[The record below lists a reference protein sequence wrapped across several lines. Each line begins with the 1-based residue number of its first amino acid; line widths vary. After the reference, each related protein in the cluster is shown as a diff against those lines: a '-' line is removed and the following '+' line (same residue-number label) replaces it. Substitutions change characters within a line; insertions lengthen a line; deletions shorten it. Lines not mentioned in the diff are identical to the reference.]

1 MSTKNPTKHTAIA
14 LTAAKTLEAIEVPT
28 RSPGDNEVLIKVD
41 YASYGAGDAHAV
53 DDNFEVFEYPEG
65 LGLVATGK
73 IVALGK
79 NVEGLKEGDEV
90 GAFTQP
96 GADRGL
102 QQYVVAPANRVS
114 KIPANIQP
122 QDVAAVLDNFVTAWY
137 IITNTFELPL
147 PKTLPD
153 PERYPTSAM
162 STPILVWGAGTGT
175 SIYTLQVL
183 KLARYTNI
191 IATASERTAPA
202 AFQFGATH
210 VFDYNDPDVIQKIR
224 SVAGT
229 EPIKYALDP
238 VCTKDSLAKVA
249 EAVKGLGSKVSILV
263 PIKLGE
269 LQTLTQGG
277 GKLVTSVSEE
287 MLPFGVG
294 VEAEPTN
301 ALRWEED
308 ATLKENLLTKILPA
322 LLESGDIKA
331 QPVQVINQGS
341 LLDRVKQA
349 AELVRTNQLRGTKA
363 VIAVE

>member
-53 DDNFEVFEYPEG
+53 DDNFDVFEYPEG
-65 LGLVATGK
+65 VGLVATGK
-73 IVALGK
+73 IVEVGK

-102 QQYVVAPANRVS
+102 QQYVVAPVNRVS
-114 KIPANIQP
+114 KIPSNIQP

-137 IITNTFELPL
+137 IITNTFGLHL

-153 PERYPTSAM
+153 TERYTTREMSA
-162 STPILVWGAGTGT
+162 PILIWGAGTGT
-175 SIYTLQVL
+175 SINTIQILRW
-183 KLARYTNI
+183 AHYTNI

-202 AFQFGATH
+202 AFEFGATH
-210 VFDYNDPDVIQKIR
+210 VFHYNDPDVIKNIK

-229 EPIKYALDP
+229 EPIRYALDP
-238 VCTKDSLAKVA
+238 VCTKDSLQKVSEVVKTLESKVA
-249 EAVKGLGSKVSILV
+249 MLV
-263 PIKLGE
+263 PIKLGD
-269 LQTLTQGG
+269 LKTLTEGG
-277 GKLVTSVSEE
+277 AKLVTSVPEE
-287 MLPFGVG
+287 MLPFDAG
-294 VEAEPTN
+294 VEPVPTN
-301 ALRWEED
+301 ALTWEQD
-308 ATLKENLLTKILPA
+308 PDLRDNLLTKILPQ
-322 LLESGDIKA
+322 LLESKELKP
-331 QPVQVINQGS
+331 QPVQVINKGS
-341 LLDRVKQA
+341 LLERVQEA

-363 VIAVE
+363 VVAFD

>member
-1 MSTKNPTKHTAIA
+1 MATKNPTKHTAIA
-14 LTAAKTLEAIEVPT
+14 LTAAGTLGAIEVPT

-53 DDNFEVFEYPEG
+53 DDNFEVFSYPEG

-73 IVALGK
+73 IVEVGK

-96 GADRGL
+96 RADRGL

-114 KIPANIQP
+114 RIPSNCQP

-137 IITNTFELPL
+137 IVANEWGLPL
-147 PKTLPD
+147 PESIPD
-153 PERYPTSAM
+153 DKLHTTSEM

-175 SIYTLQVL
+175 SIYTLQIL

-191 IATASERTAPA
+191 IATASERTSEA
-202 AFQFGATH
+202 AFKFGATH
-210 VFDYNDPDVIQKIR
+210 VFHYNDPNVIDEIK

-229 EPIKYALDP
+229 EPIRYALDP
-238 VCTKDSLAKVA
+238 VCTKDSLEKVA
-249 EAVKGLGSKVSILV
+249 QAVTAPGSQVCLLV

-269 LQTLTQGG
+269 LKTLTEGG
-277 GKLVTSVSEE
+277 GKLVTSVQESQ
-287 MLPFGVG
+287 LPFEGG
-294 VEAEPTN
+294 VEALTSN
-301 ALRWEED
+301 ALSWEENKS
-308 ATLKENLLTKILPA
+308 LKDNLLTKILPA
-322 LLESGDIKA
+322 LLESGEIKP
-331 QPVQVINQGS
+331 QPVQVIKDGS
-341 LLDRVKQA
+341 LLERVQQA